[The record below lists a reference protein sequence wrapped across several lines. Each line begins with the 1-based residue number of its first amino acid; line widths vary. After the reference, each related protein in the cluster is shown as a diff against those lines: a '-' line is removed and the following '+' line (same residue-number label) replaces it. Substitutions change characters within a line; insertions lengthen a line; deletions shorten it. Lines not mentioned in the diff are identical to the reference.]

1 MQSACTVLYISN
13 FGICGFFQI
22 FTHYLINGTNFEK
35 NVTGHMM
42 CVLILS
48 TTLSQIFLILRNN
61 QRDVIVNVHLFARKV
76 PVILVRN

>member
-1 MQSACTVLYISN
+1 
-13 FGICGFFQI
+13 
-22 FTHYLINGTNFEK
+22 
-35 NVTGHMM
+35 M